1 MIYSEVR
8 LHEKVSW
15 ILKKARKKWKKTKE
29 QQESYQNAN
38 ISYLCKEKF
47 ENKHVKEK
55 NIVKLEIIVIKREY
69 RGAAHSIWNLKYSV
83 L

>member
-1 MIYSEVR
+1 MSTISSFKSIKNKYDIFRGKIAWKSFINPQE
-8 LHEKVSW
+8 ST
-15 ILKKARKKWKKTKE
+15 KKMKKTKE

-55 NIVKLEIIVIKREY
+55 
-69 RGAAHSIWNLKYSV
+69 KYCQV
-83 L
+83 RDHCHKTGI

>member
-47 ENKHVKEK
+47 ENKYVKEK
-55 NIVKLEIIVIKREY
+55 
-69 RGAAHSIWNLKYSV
+69 KYCQV
-83 L
+83 RDHCHKTGI